1 MVLTIV
7 NLNPVV
13 VAASVNPCENYVHRF
28 KVIWDKTEAPYNP
41 NVPLFVIFNINT
53 SEEVTSNLS
62 VSDITFEDSNTVEF
76 EKDFEIGRK
85 LVGSGTPIGQ
95 IRVQNVSNTI
105 SRNSTFNRVS
115 RWSYALSFLT
125 NADLTTTATA
135 LISISGG
142 DSFTI
147 IETSLNGT
155 SYTQTNTQVIAT
167 PGTYTFYI
175 RDQFGCEKSEVF
187 EAGNTPLFTSTNDYN
202 FISLLN
208 PIAFVKYQP
217 DAIRNASNTLSYSEI
232 TEVNYENT
240 PYIFKTD
247 DFLSFQFRSNYDI
260 NKILV
265 LQCEEVVQTITPFKK
280 TSNLNRKDIRDM
292 IAYTG
297 PDGLLRLYNDNSGN
311 IYDES
316 SPGVYDAIGNNSL
329 DGTLIVYQ
337 DIGKFIDIVGIGLA
351 AITEIEDVPNQGQTL
366 KVSVASNLPLPET
379 LKVVTN
385 YSLLNYDVYEFFVSM
400 SALNG
405 ISQLGI
411 AMGSEAEYNPTNPID
426 NLVFISEPF
435 LVDDVDT
442 NEYFKFTWSNSENNQ
457 IIWQTG
463 IECFAYFKKQYNPIF
478 EPLDSNEIY
487 TTDISKTMLEG
498 EVYETYIFVLDAV
511 PTNVAR
517 QLLYITSSDN
527 LVIDGL
533 NYVKE
538 DTPEIVGLV
547 GSNLYT
553 VSMKL
558 TLADNYNSNSESGT
572 EEIFNGSGSGVS
584 GFLGIGG

>member
-28 KVIWDKTEAPYNP
+28 KVIWDKTEAPFNP
-41 NVPLFVIFNINT
+41 NVPLVVIFNINT
-53 SEEVTSNLS
+53 SEEVTSDLS

-76 EKDFEIGRK
+76 EKDFEIGRRF
-85 LVGSGTPIGQ
+85 VGSGTAIGK
-95 IRVQNVSNTI
+95 IRVQNAGNTI

-115 RWSYALSFLT
+115 RWSYALSVLT
-125 NADLTTTATA
+125 NSDLTTTATA
-135 LISISGG
+135 VISISNA
-142 DSFTI
+142 DPYTI
-147 IETSLNGT
+147 IETSLDGV

-167 PGTYTFYI
+167 PGTYTFYL

-208 PIAFVKYQP
+208 PIAFVKYEP
-217 DAIRNASNTLSYSEI
+217 DAIRNVSNTLSYSEI
-232 TEVNYENT
+232 TEVNYKNT
-240 PYIFKTD
+240 PYIFNND
-247 DFLSFQFRSNYDI
+247 DIVSFQFRSNFDI
-260 NKILV
+260 NEILV
-265 LQCEEVVQTITPFKK
+265 LKCEEIVQTISPFKR

-297 PDGLLRLYNDNSGN
+297 ADGLLRLYNDNSGN
-311 IYDES
+311 VYQET
-316 SPGVYDAIGNNSL
+316 SPSVYEATGNNIL

-337 DIGKFIDIVGIGLA
+337 EVGSFVEVDGIGLVE
-351 AITEIEDVPNQGQTL
+351 IVDIEDVPNQGQTL
-366 KVSVASNLPLPET
+366 KLSVASVFTSPQT
-379 LKVVTN
+379 IKVITS
-385 YSLLNYDVYEFFVSM
+385 YSLLTYEVYEFDIDM
-400 SALNG
+400 STIDG
-405 ISQLGI
+405 IAQIGI
-411 AMGSEAEYNPTNPID
+411 AMGSESEFNPLDPTD

-435 LVDDVDT
+435 LVDEVDT
-442 NEYFKFTWSNSENNQ
+442 NEYFKFIWNNSKNNQ

-463 IECFAYFKKQYNPIF
+463 IQCFSYYKAQYKPIF

-527 LVIDGL
+527 LVINGL

-572 EEIFNGSGSGVS
+572 EEIFNGSDTGLS
-584 GFLGIGG
+584 GFLGIT